1 MNSVIFIKNKGGNMK
16 KVVNLARKRKIAPHY
31 YAPKE
36 LGVTEYKEYEVHAVS
51 NVGMKYANELKFLI
65 INDAGEMVWIEEY
78 SITDVPRIFN
88 RMFKD
93 IRDDL
98 TIEFC

>member
-1 MNSVIFIKNKGGNMK
+1 MK
-16 KVVNLARKRKIAPHY
+16 KIINLARRRKIFPHCY
-31 YAPKE
+31 EPKE
-36 LGVTEYKEYEVHAVS
+36 LKVTEYKAYEVHSVS
-51 NVGMKYANELKFLI
+51 NVGMEYVNELKFLI
-65 INDAGEMVWIEEY
+65 INDAREMVWIEEY
-78 SITDVPRIFN
+78 SVEDVPRIFN

>member
-1 MNSVIFIKNKGGNMK
+1 MK
-16 KVVNLARKRKIAPHY
+16 KVINLARRRKIFPHY

-36 LGVTEYKEYEVHAVS
+36 LKVTEYKAYEVYSVS
-51 NVGMKYANELKFLI
+51 NVGMEYANELKFLI
-65 INDAGEMVWIEEY
+65 INDAGEMAWIEEY

-93 IRDDL
+93 IRNDL
-98 TIEFC
+98 TIEFL